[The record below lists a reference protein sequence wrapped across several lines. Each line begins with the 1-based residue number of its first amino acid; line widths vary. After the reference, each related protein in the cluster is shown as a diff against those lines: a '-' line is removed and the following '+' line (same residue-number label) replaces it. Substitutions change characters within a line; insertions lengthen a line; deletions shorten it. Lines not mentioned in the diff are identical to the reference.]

1 VKLLR
6 RNDTEIVFHFG
17 KREKDAFSQLISHY
31 PMVTSSALPFSKFA
45 DLDDLGV
52 DQELLDESFA
62 EAKSEGKKA
71 LTEMLEGGNHFTEM
85 SRGWQ
90 LKLTPEEVG
99 WLLQIFGD
107 IRVGCWHKLGCPDEQ
122 KGKMPDL
129 NPDNL
134 QFYMAMEMC
143 GRVQMLLLYALRYSG
158 D

>member
-17 KREKDAFSQLISHY
+17 KREKEAFSRLISHY

-45 DLDDLGV
+45 DLEDLGV
-52 DQELLDESFA
+52 DKELLDQSFA
-62 EAKSEGKKA
+62 EAKNDSKRM
-71 LTEMLEGGNHFTEM
+71 LTDMLDGGNHFTEM

-90 LKLTPEEVG
+90 LKLTPDEVT

-107 IRVGCWHKLGCPDEQ
+107 IRVGCWMRLGCPDEQ
-122 KGKMPDL
+122 KGKMPEL
-129 NPDNL
+129 TQDNL
-134 QFYMAMEMC
+134 EFYMAMEMC
-143 GRVQMLLLYALRYSG
+143 GRIQMLLLYALRYTG